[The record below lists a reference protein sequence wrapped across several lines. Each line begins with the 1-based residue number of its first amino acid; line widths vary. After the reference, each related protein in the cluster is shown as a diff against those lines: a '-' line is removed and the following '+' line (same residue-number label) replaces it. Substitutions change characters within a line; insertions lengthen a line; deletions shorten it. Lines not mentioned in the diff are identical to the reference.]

1 MTNDFLADRRRAL
14 EESFFAKRNQAL
26 LEGLKVQL
34 KKEQLAKASGICE
47 DVVLDSLVD
56 AGFSA
61 DTVAALSLAPLVAVA
76 WADGKL
82 ADAERDALLEASSKE
97 GISEGST
104 ARELFENW
112 LQEAPDE
119 NLVSAWKA
127 FVGAA
132 VDGFSEPAAAF
143 RHDLIGRAKKV
154 AQAAGGIL
162 GLGSISSSEQ
172 KVLDDLES
180 AFPS

>member
-1 MTNDFLADRRRAL
+1 
-14 EESFFAKRNQAL
+14 
-26 LEGLKVQL
+26 
-34 KKEQLAKASGICE
+34 
-47 DVVLDSLVD
+47 
-56 AGFSA
+56 
-61 DTVAALSLAPLVAVA
+61 
-76 WADGKL
+76 
-82 ADAERDALLEASSKE
+82 
-97 GISEGST
+97 
-104 ARELFENW
+104 LFENW